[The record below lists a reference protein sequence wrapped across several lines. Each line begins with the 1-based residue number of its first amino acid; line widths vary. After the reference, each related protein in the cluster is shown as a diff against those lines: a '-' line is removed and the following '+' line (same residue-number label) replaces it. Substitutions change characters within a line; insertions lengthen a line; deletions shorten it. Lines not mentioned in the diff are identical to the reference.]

1 MSDVAAEA
9 GRAEHAHEEHRDYEG
24 AKLGMWLF
32 LFSECMLFGGLFVL
46 YAMYRADHPRAF
58 SAGGS
63 HMDAILGVANTLVLL
78 TGSFAV
84 ASSITALQRGRRKLA
99 MGLVGTTILTGVAF
113 MIVKAVEWSGHIRQG
128 YFPHSHLLQGK
139 PGEQLFFSL
148 YYVMTGLHGLHVIAG
163 IAVLTAALILMAR
176 GKVTQEH
183 FVFLENAALYWHLV
197 DIIWIFLLPLF
208 YLAA

>member
-9 GRAEHAHEEHRDYEG
+9 VRAGHAHEEHRDYEG

-58 SAGGS
+58 SAGGG
-63 HMDAILGVANTLVLL
+63 HMDALLGVANTLVLL

-148 YYVMTGLHGLHVIAG
+148 YYVMTGLHGVHVIAG
-163 IAVLTAALILMAR
+163 IAVLTAALVLMAR
-176 GKVTQEH
+176 GKVTREH